1 MGGRWRR
8 NCRDRRSQLAKHIWS
23 SPEVAV
29 LDIDDA
35 PSTLKPKPVRVAIAA
50 AAAMVH
56 VEHTNAASRPV
67 LRRKRERAR
76 CGRRRTLHDSL
87 PGPAPFRLPAPQT
100 RAKTADSL
108 GIARA
113 SVYRASEA
121 G

>member
-76 CGRRRTLHDSL
+76 CGRRWRSMTLYQDRR
-87 PGPAPFRLPAPQT
+87 PFAFR
-100 RAKTADSL
+100 RRKL
-108 GIARA
+108 GRKRRIA
-113 SVYRASEA
+113 
-121 G
+121 